1 MQQIFDALD
10 IDKRAIELKA
20 MIIFLFKSDIE
31 TLIDNCVGKSNFY
44 IDDFVYDYREKLI
57 DSTRFDSPEEFK
69 DTYFADPIKTLE
81 RLFQEYITQDKFDK
95 LNCKDP
101 DIIYNKHIVNP
112 KVRFNRFVRGFE

>member
-31 TLIDNCVGKSNFY
+31 TLIDNCAGKSNFY
-44 IDDFVYDYREKLI
+44 IGDYVYGYREKLI
-57 DSTRFDSPEEFK
+57 DNTRFESPEDFK

-95 LNCKDP
+95 LSCKDP
-101 DIIYNKHIVNP
+101 DIIYSKHVVNP